1 MPNKVTIEINDISE
15 LENVAQKLLKDCYS
29 AKVWAIEGD
38 MGVGKTTLVQE
49 VLKALGIND
58 LEGSPTYS
66 LVNEYKDKFQRNIF
80 HFDLYRVEDQ
90 EEALNIGIEEMI
102 YSDGLSII
110 EWPEIAKNLLPVET
124 IWIKLSI
131 LDLGKTRLLS
141 YQI

>member
-1 MPNKVTIEINDISE
+1 MSSKVSIEIKDISE
-15 LENVAQKLLKDCYS
+15 LKQVAKKLLLDCHYFQ
-29 AKVWAIEGD
+29 VWAIEGE
-38 MGVGKTTLVQE
+38 MGVGKTTLIQE
-49 VLKALGIND
+49 VLRELGIEE

-66 LVNEYKDKFQRNIF
+66 LVNEYMDKNGRNIF
-80 HFDLYRVEDQ
+80 HFDLYRIENQ

-102 YSDGLSII
+102 YSEGLSII
-110 EWPEIAKNLLPVET
+110 EWPEIVKDLLPIET